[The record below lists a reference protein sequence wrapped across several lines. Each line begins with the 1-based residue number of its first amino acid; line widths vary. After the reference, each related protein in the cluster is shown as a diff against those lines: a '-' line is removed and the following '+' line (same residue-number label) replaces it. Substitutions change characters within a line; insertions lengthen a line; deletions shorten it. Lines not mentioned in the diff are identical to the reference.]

1 MPRRLSTCCVACL
14 WQEVPGRSFG
24 CHAEG
29 WPCAC
34 QAASS
39 WSREVVAKASR
50 ENDDIETGWDRMG
63 LGGVIRMCPPPTWV
77 VTLLWMMER
86 YGKVKYVMISVFTC
100 VLQIL
105 VPGRGVCGI
114 GMDIV
119 CMWTPFAVSYCI
131 TICYYCF
138 VLCLDSG
145 LYSCNMYV
153 YSVIIAFIISCI
165 KGCGVRRGRWNVSNQ
180 LQTRTLTPARR
191 DAILKGDLP
200 VCWPRGNVQI
210 QFLNFADDCS
220 ACWQAPQMQTQRLV
234 LIWMLPGECRR
245 FYGCSSLVASHISI
259 QVH

>member
-1 MPRRLSTCCVACL
+1 MTTLKQDEIEWAWVEWYVCARLPPELSPYCEWWKGMERWNMWWFLCLHVFTDTCA
-14 WQEVPGRSFG
+14 W
-24 CHAEG
+24 
-29 WPCAC
+29 
-34 QAASS
+34 S
-39 WSREVVAKASR
+39 W
-50 ENDDIETGWDRMG
+50 GMWDRYG
-63 LGGVIRMCPPPTWV
+63 YRVYVNSFCCI
-77 VTLLWMMER
+77 LLYYYM
-86 YGKVKYVMISVFTC
+86 
-100 VLQIL
+100 
-105 VPGRGVCGI
+105 
-114 GMDIV
+114 
-119 CMWTPFAVSYCI
+119 
-131 TICYYCF
+131 YYCF

-234 LIWMLPGECRR
+234 LIWMLPGNA
-245 FYGCSSLVASHISI
+245 GDSTGV
-259 QVH
+259 VVW